1 MSMAVIY
8 LIRHGQASFG
18 SKDYDCLSELGRR
31 QAALLGAYLGQ
42 ANGGRFDAIVSGD
55 LRRQLD
61 TAAELA
67 AALGERAPEPVVK
80 PAFNEYDHVAIIR
93 AYMPLF
99 MAQVGGPR
107 GLDQEAVLRDHA
119 LFEFAFR
126 FMIKSWMD
134 HAPHQHDALETWQR
148 FCARVSSGLEYV
160 LASHGPKA
168 RIAIVT
174 SGGAIA
180 AALRAVLGLSNKRTL
195 SMNWSIYNASLT
207 QLYYG
212 RSARH
217 EDALLLGFNNV
228 AHLEQSGG
236 RKLISFR

>member
-1 MSMAVIY
+1 MAVIY

-18 SKDYDCLSELGRR
+18 SDDYDRLSELGRR
-31 QAALLGAYLGQ
+31 QAGVLGAHLKSC
-42 ANGGRFDAIVSGD
+42 AAPLDAVLSGG
-55 LRRQLD
+55 LRRQQD
-61 TAAELA
+61 TAAELV
-67 AALGERAPEPVVK
+67 AALGERAPQLVIRE
-80 PAFNEYDHVAIIR
+80 AFNEYDHIGVIR

-99 MAQVGGPR
+99 MAQVGEPR
-107 GLDQEAVLRDHA
+107 GLDEAQVFREHK

-126 FMIKSWMD
+126 FMIRCWMD
-134 HAPHQHDALETWQR
+134 NVPHDNEALEDWR
-148 FCARVSSGLEYV
+148 DFCTRVSNGLEYA
-160 LASHGPKA
+160 LAVNGPKA
-168 RIAIVT
+168 HIAIVT
-174 SGGAIA
+174 SGGTIA

-228 AHLEQSGG
+228 AHLELAGG
-236 RKLISFR
+236 RELVTFR

>member
-1 MSMAVIY
+1 MAVIY

-18 SKDYDCLSELGRR
+18 SKDYDHLSELGRR
-31 QAALLGAYLGQ
+31 QAGLLGAHLKRTGPL
-42 ANGGRFDAIVSGD
+42 FDALLSGD
-55 LRRQLD
+55 LRRQQD
-61 TAAELA
+61 TAAEIA
-67 AALGERAPEPVVK
+67 TALGDRTPELLVRN
-80 PAFNEYDHVAIIR
+80 AFNEYDHVGIIR

-99 MAQVGGPR
+99 MSEVAAPR
-107 GLDQEAVLRDHA
+107 GLEVEAVFKDHK

-126 FMIKSWMD
+126 FMVKAWMD
-134 HAPHQHDALETWQR
+134 NVPHDNETLESWR
-148 FCARVSSGLEYV
+148 DFCNRVSAGLGSA
-160 LASHGPKA
+160 LASHGLRA
-168 RIAIVT
+168 RLAIVT
-174 SGGAIA
+174 SGGTIA

-195 SMNWSIYNASLT
+195 SMNWSIYNSSLT

-236 RKLISFR
+236 RDLITFR

>member
-1 MSMAVIY
+1 MAVIY

-18 SKDYDCLSELGRR
+18 SEDYDRLSELGRR
-31 QAALLGAYLGQ
+31 QAGLLGAHLQRHGRQ
-42 ANGGRFDAIVSGD
+42 VEVLLSGG
-55 LRRQLD
+55 LRRQQD
-61 TAAELA
+61 TAAEIA
-67 AALGERAPEPVVK
+67 AALGDGAPEVVIRN
-80 PAFNEYDHVAIIR
+80 AFNEYDHIGVIR

-99 MAQVGGPR
+99 MTEIGTPR
-107 GLDQEAVLRDHA
+107 GLEDAQVFADHK

-126 FMIKSWMD
+126 FMIKAWMD
-134 HAPHQHDALETWQR
+134 NVPHDNDALESWR
-148 FCARVSSGLEYV
+148 DFCGRVSAGLDAVVTGHGPRARV
-160 LASHGPKA
+160 
-168 RIAIVT
+168 AIVT
-174 SGGAIA
+174 SGGTIA

-228 AHLEQSGG
+228 AHLEHAGG
-236 RKLISFR
+236 RELITFR